1 MSKGEFM
8 TFPEMIS
15 SLRAGSIAGMETSL
29 ILDPEGA
36 AAMADMI
43 EAHLQ
48 SLYDEIEEAFAPLL
62 SDDNT

>member
-1 MSKGEFM
+1 MSKGKFM
-8 TFPEMIS
+8 SYPEMVS
-15 SLRAGSIAGMETSL
+15 SLRAGSIAGMETRL
-29 ILDPEGA
+29 TLDPEGA

-62 SDDNT
+62 SDDSR